1 MGSAHLSPD
10 RPCPFCQGTGKY
22 RDGDAQSPRDLRWT
36 VATDHHTGT
45 HVCLIG
51 EITEN
56 ARVAGLRELPR
67 PLVLDLSGVRY
78 INTAGSLWLVNLLEE
93 MGGGIAAERC
103 SPAVVRQLNL
113 LPHLSDHLKVLS
125 VVLPYECPSCNV
137 DYSVVVSVGTKRP
150 ALPERRCG
158 SCNTTLVPDDP
169 VDYYFAFLPPP

>member
-1 MGSAHLSPD
+1 MGTAHLSPE

-22 RDGDAQSPRDLRWT
+22 RDGDALTPRDLRWT
-36 VATDHHTGT
+36 IASDHATGT
-45 HVCLIG
+45 HVCLVG
-51 EITEN
+51 EITEG
-56 ARVAGLRELPR
+56 AKVPGLGQLPR

-125 VVLPYECPSCNV
+125 VVLPYECPKCQVGYNV
-137 DYSVVVSVGTKRP
+137 DVRVGTRRP
-150 ALPERRCG
+150 SLPERRCG
-158 SCNTTLVPDDP
+158 SCNEKLVPDDP